1 MKTDLNCDLG
11 EGEPS
16 ARTRA
21 LGRWVTSVNIACGGH
36 AGDAGS
42 MERCTVIAQELGV
55 RIGAHPGVP
64 GEGGRGAVEIT
75 ASGLRTLVLQ
85 QVGALHRLTQLH
97 RIRLHHVK
105 LHGSLYHAVERDPA
119 LARAYV
125 GTIARWFGG
134 TRIYAACG
142 GRVAEAGALA
152 GVAVWEEAFADRGYA
167 EDGSLIPR
175 GMPGA
180 MLTGAPA
187 VAARAKSIAEGRG
200 VTTVAGT
207 LLPLRPRTLCVHGDT
222 QGSVGL
228 ARAVNRALAASLG

>member
-1 MKTDLNCDLG
+1 MTDLNCDLG
-11 EGEPS
+11 EGESS

-21 LGRWVTSVNIACGGH
+21 LARWVTSVNIACGGH

-42 MERCTVIAQELGV
+42 MERCVVMAQKLGV

-85 QVGALHRLTQLH
+85 QVGALHRLTEVH

-142 GRVAEAGALA
+142 GRVAEAGARA
-152 GVAVWEEAFADRGYA
+152 GMAVWEEAFADRGYA
-167 EDGSLIPR
+167 EDGSLVPR

-180 MLTGAPA
+180 MIMGVSE

-207 LLPLRPRTLCVHGDT
+207 VLPLRPRTLCVHGDT

-228 ARAVNRALAASLG
+228 VRAVNRALADSLG